1 MGRHAKPK
9 EEQRQQ
15 IGFRLSPADRHRLE
29 AAASRSG
36 VSVPQEVEVRL
47 ISSLDQDEMIDGP
60 TAELIGQ
67 IAAQIAEIQKMT
79 GKRWHKDVTTWAAV
93 HEMLRRGP
101 MARAHPDRPLD
112 DETVIAAGKKLA
124 EIRAKKKAL
133 IEQLASRGIAVL
145 EEAKIYKGGILGGWK
160 NRTTEQAAID
170 AIEDEILRDHAGQVF
185 EQIQAL
191 DAEEEAAS
199 SDYTDA
205 LSPYWDAE
213 RVGRRLYRE
222 NRRDA
227 ALRNM
232 REGQP
237 WEPFDLFPLVEVE
250 Y

>member
-93 HEMLRRGP
+93 HEMLRR
-101 MARAHPDRPLD
+101 R
-112 DETVIAAGKKLA
+112 
-124 EIRAKKKAL
+124 
-133 IEQLASRGIAVL
+133 
-145 EEAKIYKGGILGGWK
+145 
-160 NRTTEQAAID
+160 
-170 AIEDEILRDHAGQVF
+170 
-185 EQIQAL
+185 
-191 DAEEEAAS
+191 EAAWAPGKDARGMVVEGHWPP
-199 SDYTDA
+199 SDQ
-205 LSPYWDAE
+205 
-213 RVGRRLYRE
+213 VRRARF
-222 NRRDA
+222 
-227 ALRNM
+227 LR
-232 REGQP
+232 
-237 WEPFDLFPLVEVE
+237 L
-250 Y
+250 